1 MPDNNYNYGASYIM
15 GADKTSVNDHPETIL
30 TREKKEFSTE
40 INRPNATLIE
50 GYPKKQSKT
59 TVQSSLW
66 SMANQ
71 KDY

>member
-1 MPDNNYNYGASYIM
+1 MPNNNYNYGASYIM
-15 GADKTSVNDHPETIL
+15 GADKTSVNDHPETNL
-30 TREKKEFSTE
+30 TREKKDFSPVITRE
-40 INRPNATLIE
+40 PIIE
-50 GYPKKQSKT
+50 AYPKKQSKT

>member
-1 MPDNNYNYGASYIM
+1 MPNNNYNYGASYIM
-15 GADKTSVNDHPETIL
+15 GADKTSVNDHSETNL
-30 TREKKEFSTE
+30 TREKKDFSTE
-40 INRPNATLIE
+40 INQPNKTLIE
-50 GYPKKQSKT
+50 AYPKRQSKA